1 MGPVQN
7 LVQKSF
13 VKFTS
18 SPVIP
23 FCPFCFSLKRRPSSH
38 TFSKAFEMSR
48 KKPLTSLRS
57 LNEMHLLCVMDI
69 NWLIQESPGL
79 SPDWLHETNISKKL
93 KLAVIQTWFK
103 KFFANGQ
110 QCNQPIIFQ
119 VLLTSVFV
127 NRSNF
132 SLIPFRRK
140 FSTCYTRSKYN
151 IERFKNGSATYLHYA
166 NTDVIISMN

>member
-38 TFSKAFEMSR
+38 TFPKAFEMSR

-57 LNEMHLLCVMDI
+57 LNEMYLLCVMDI
-69 NWLIQESPGL
+69 NWLIQESSGL
-79 SPDWLHETNISKKL
+79 KPELFNDIKLWSVKNLNTLLQSYRSKK
-93 KLAVIQTWFK
+93 
-103 KFFANGQ
+103 
-110 QCNQPIIFQ
+110 
-119 VLLTSVFV
+119 
-127 NRSNF
+127 NF
-132 SLIPFRRK
+132 LQIGKNEIRR
-140 FSTCYTRSKYN
+140 
-151 IERFKNGSATYLHYA
+151 
-166 NTDVIISMN
+166 